1 MRAAYV
7 NGVVRAVI
15 NEGYLVLQL
24 IRALGIVPSALA
36 ELTEEVSRRDFFIFL
51 FIFSHNKYIDRNLIR
66 PVTPSVSFIFAD
78 IILCEMH
85 RVPELEAYVLFYLI
99 FHFIMRCILAA

>member
-7 NGVVRAVI
+7 NGVVRAFV
-15 NEGYLVLQL
+15 NEGYLVFQL
-24 IRALGIVPSALA
+24 IRVIGIIPSALA
-36 ELTEEVSRRDFFIFL
+36 ELTEEVSRR
-51 FIFSHNKYIDRNLIR
+51 DRNLIR